1 MNVIKIGLIKIPP
14 SYNEYYK
21 LKHKYKTKCP
31 KCGAFQSLTF
41 SEDNRI
47 LKVVCLTRKCANNM
61 EIVVPNY
68 ITFDQLYH
76 THKEDYIAIT
86 NRILKEKFDLMFEY
100 KKTIDIATLKTD
112 YVQKKQAYEE
122 TVTRYEEQL
131 LEKMKYQHELEEQ
144 RKELIRLLHT
154 GKSIPELNDVMNQIH
169 QSSYLKINQ
178 EMVRRPEFERDIMV

>member
-14 SYNEYYK
+14 SYHEYYK
-21 LKHKYKTKCP
+21 LKSKYKTKCP
-31 KCGAFQSLTF
+31 RCKAFNSLTF

-47 LKVVCLTRKCANNM
+47 LKVVCITPRCANNM

-68 ITFDQLYH
+68 ITFDQLYN

-100 KKTIDIATLKTD
+100 KKSIDIATLKTNF
-112 YVQKKQAYEE
+112 VQKKQAYEE

-131 LEKMKYQHELEEQ
+131 QEKKKHQDELEEQ
-144 RKELIRLLHT
+144 RNELIRLLHT
-154 GKSIPELNDVMNQIH
+154 GKSIPELNDIMNQMH
-169 QSSYLKINQ
+169 QSAYLKINQ

>member
-1 MNVIKIGLIKIPP
+1 
-14 SYNEYYK
+14 
-21 LKHKYKTKCP
+21 
-31 KCGAFQSLTF
+31 
-41 SEDNRI
+41 
-47 LKVVCLTRKCANNM
+47 M

-68 ITFDQLYH
+68 ITFDQLYK

-100 KKTIDIATLKTD
+100 KKTIDIATLKND

-131 LEKMKYQHELEEQ
+131 HEKMKHQHVLEEQ
-144 RKELIRLLHT
+144 RNELIRLLHT
-154 GKSIPELNDVMNQIH
+154 GKSIPELNDVMNQMH

-178 EMVRRPEFERDIMV
+178 EMVRVPEFERDIMV